1 MSPRPASKARR
12 ELATVVSL
20 EAERQLRGGAA
31 AARVSPVAEPSGDD
45 LPWFDVGCMPDSLR
59 DALAAEEEECGF
71 ELTLELPASM
81 LPSAGEDV
89 EDEDTVDGEAGDGVI
104 LEEETGEAIT
114 RAFLCNV
121 VQLRTS
127 DGMEPVTVTTELPE
141 ALTDQLDPRQLAP
154 VGRRRRDRDEDDLRL
169 TLVNRARQ
177 EIQDGRLEEADET
190 LDRALALLPD
200 DPLVLV
206 HQAWVR
212 LLAGEAFFAAWQAER
227 AVAVPADDPVVAELA
242 DALAA
247 QVAERL
253 PF

>member
-1 MSPRPASKARR
+1 MSPRPASKVRR
-12 ELATVVSL
+12 ELADVVSL
-20 EAERQLRGGAA
+20 ETERQLRAGVTQV
-31 AARVSPVAEPSGDD
+31 RVPSAPEPPGED

-59 DALAAEEEECGF
+59 DLLAEEPEEESGF
-71 ELTLELPASM
+71 ELTLELPASA
-81 LPSAGEDV
+81 LPSAGEPT
-89 EDEDTVDGEAGDGVI
+89 EDEDTVEGEAAGGLI

-141 ALTDQLDPRQLAP
+141 ALTDQLDPHQLAP
-154 VGRRRRDRDEDDLRL
+154 VDPALRDDAELRIA
-169 TLVNRARQ
+169 LVNRARQ
-177 EIQDGRLEEADET
+177 EIQDGLLEEADET
-190 LDRALALLPD
+190 LERALALLPG

-227 AVAVPADDPVVAELA
+227 AVAVRTGDPVVAELA

-247 QVAERL
+247 EVAERL